1 MLLAGDFLKLIL
13 IAMLISFPLAWW
25 ATSQWL
31 NSFAYRIHIGT
42 GIFAA
47 TGAFIILLTFLTI
60 SFQSIR
66 AALANP
72 TKSLKME

>member
-1 MLLAGDFLKLIL
+1 MPSDCSSVGI
-13 IAMLISFPLAWW
+13 
-25 ATSQWL
+25 
-31 NSFAYRIHIGT
+31 

-72 TKSLKME
+72 AKSLKTE